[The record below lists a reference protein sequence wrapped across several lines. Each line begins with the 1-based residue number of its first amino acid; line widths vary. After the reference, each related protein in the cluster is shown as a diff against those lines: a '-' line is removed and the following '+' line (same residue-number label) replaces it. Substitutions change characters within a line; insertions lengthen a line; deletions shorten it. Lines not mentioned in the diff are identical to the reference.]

1 MKNNRMF
8 KAIAFT
14 MAALV
19 FVTAV
24 PYKVNAEKNIQETAA
39 QDDGIMEWQNYS
51 QYIYNTTNGLM
62 SNEVSSVVQ
71 SDDGVVWIGTG
82 AGLVGFDGSEF
93 MEYGPFFHFDGVNDI
108 IKTRA
113 GGIWC
118 ATTTYGAAVY
128 LGNRFQHFDDVSES
142 VSNYATAIVQGAD
155 GRIYEGSLRGMLIID
170 PDAGYTRT
178 ELIGE
183 DYFFTTS
190 LAAGSDMV
198 CGITID
204 GDVFFLSGDE
214 EAGRI
219 EHAVVGQASVEYA
232 DGYFIVGMADGS
244 IGLISENNIDGGI
257 LYKLEAP
264 IEGTAGAGSAVN
276 NFYYE
281 KDARLWVLS
290 DGGIGYYILDNGIE
304 DLKNSRFI
312 QCTFDDFESGFTDMM
327 MDYQGNYWISS
338 SKRGVLL
345 LRTSEFV
352 DELSQLEYDMDSI
365 NSVYEKDGLLY
376 AATDSGIAI
385 VDTEKNVC
393 VESDMTR
400 LYEGKK
406 ITDMAYWNGALY
418 TAVYGEGVYDEKG
431 SCVYESTRVNR
442 LEVIDDNLY
451 ILTASGC
458 IILYNDGNVSELSEK
473 DGLYNTYITGAL
485 VGMFGRKTAERMYLA
500 SEGAGIYV
508 FKDGELEEIID
519 ENSGL
524 PSKNVNGFAEYK
536 NGFFIATDNGIA
548 YYDGRKL
555 TELKKLPEVLDGKK
569 CENLF
574 IKDDSLYVVCSD
586 AVCVIGL
593 SELFEK
599 GENGSEAAYQFYD
612 SQSGFFG
619 TVTDGGQAFMD
630 ESGRVFIPCGRKIYS
645 YVKSDEQVDIS
656 SLKVM
661 LQSVKESGRQV
672 EVVQKGDNEY
682 EVSLAKDA
690 KDIDIFCSVFN
701 FSNAD
706 PQVRYIMHGVDKQY
720 TVMRLSEL
728 QHILYEELEGG
739 SHIFWFELLGDET
752 DEAGNAVAVQRIVLT
767 INKEKTMLEK
777 LWVKMLLLGAGFS
790 ILMYFVFKDRKTD
803 KPEGGNY
810 EGSYSKDK
818 EK

>member
-14 MAALV
+14 LAALV

-178 ELIGE
+178 ELTGE

-257 LYKLEAP
+257 IYKLEAP

-376 AATDSGIAI
+376 AAADSGIVI
-385 VDTEKNVC
+385 VDTEK
-393 VESDMTR
+393 
-400 LYEGKK
+400 
-406 ITDMAYWNGALY
+406 
-418 TAVYGEGVYDEKG
+418 
-431 SCVYESTRVNR
+431 
-442 LEVIDDNLY
+442 
-451 ILTASGC
+451 
-458 IILYNDGNVSELSEK
+458 
-473 DGLYNTYITGAL
+473 
-485 VGMFGRKTAERMYLA
+485 MYVWKA
-500 SEGAGIYV
+500 I
-508 FKDGELEEIID
+508 
-519 ENSGL
+519 
-524 PSKNVNGFAEYK
+524 
-536 NGFFIATDNGIA
+536 
-548 YYDGRKL
+548 
-555 TELKKLPEVLDGKK
+555 
-569 CENLF
+569 
-574 IKDDSLYVVCSD
+574 
-586 AVCVIGL
+586 
-593 SELFEK
+593 
-599 GENGSEAAYQFYD
+599 
-612 SQSGFFG
+612 
-619 TVTDGGQAFMD
+619 
-630 ESGRVFIPCGRKIYS
+630 
-645 YVKSDEQVDIS
+645 
-656 SLKVM
+656 
-661 LQSVKESGRQV
+661 
-672 EVVQKGDNEY
+672 
-682 EVSLAKDA
+682 
-690 KDIDIFCSVFN
+690 
-701 FSNAD
+701 
-706 PQVRYIMHGVDKQY
+706 
-720 TVMRLSEL
+720 
-728 QHILYEELEGG
+728 
-739 SHIFWFELLGDET
+739 
-752 DEAGNAVAVQRIVLT
+752 
-767 INKEKTMLEK
+767 
-777 LWVKMLLLGAGFS
+777 
-790 ILMYFVFKDRKTD
+790 
-803 KPEGGNY
+803 
-810 EGSYSKDK
+810 
-818 EK
+818 

>member
-14 MAALV
+14 LAALV

-178 ELIGE
+178 ELTGE

-244 IGLISENNIDGGI
+244 IGLIAENNIDGGI
-257 LYKLEAP
+257 IYKLEAP
-264 IEGTAGAGSAVN
+264 IEGTAGTGSAVN

-290 DGGIGYYILDNGIE
+290 DGGIGYYLLDGGIAG
-304 DLKNSRFI
+304 LKNSEFV
-312 QCTFDDFESGFTDMM
+312 QCTIDDFESGFTDMM

-376 AATDSGIAI
+376 AAADSGIVI

-393 VESDMTR
+393 VESNMMR

-418 TAVYGEGVYDEKG
+418 TAVYGEGVYDEEG
-431 SCVYESTRVNR
+431 SCVYEGTRVNR
-442 LEVIDDNLY
+442 LEVIDDDLY

-458 IILYNDGNVSELSEK
+458 IILYSDGNVSELSEK
-473 DGLYNTYITGAL
+473 DGLYNTHITGAL
-485 VGMFGRKTAERMYLA
+485 AGMFGRKTEERLYLA

-508 FKDGELEEIID
+508 LKDGELEEIID

-524 PSKNVNGFAEYK
+524 PSKNVNDFAEYK

-599 GENGSEAAYQFYD
+599 GETGSEAAYQFYD

-690 KDIDIFCSVFN
+690 KDIDIFCSVLN

-706 PQVRYIMHGVDKQY
+706 PQIRYIMFGVDTQY
-720 TVMRLSEL
+720 TVERLSGLE
-728 QHILYEELEGG
+728 HIIYDELEGG
-739 SHIFWFELLGDET
+739 THTFLFELLGDEK
-752 DEAGNAVAVQRIVLT
+752 DESGNAVAVQKIVLT
-767 INKEKTMLEK
+767 VNKEKSLLEK
-777 LWVKMLLLGAGFS
+777 LWVRMALLGAGFAL
-790 ILMYFVFKDRKTD
+790 LMYFVFKDRRKT
-803 KPEGGNY
+803 KV
-810 EGSYSKDK
+810 
-818 EK
+818 

>member
-14 MAALV
+14 LAALV

-128 LGNRFQHFDDVSES
+128 LRNRFQHFDDVSES

-178 ELIGE
+178 ELTGE

-376 AATDSGIAI
+376 AAADSGIVI

-418 TAVYGEGVYDEKG
+418 TAVYGEGVYDEEG
-431 SCVYESTRVNR
+431 SCVYEGTRVNR
-442 LEVIDDNLY
+442 LEAIDDDLY

-458 IILYNDGNVSELSEK
+458 IILYSDGNVSELSEK
-473 DGLYNTYITGAL
+473 DGLYNTHITGAL
-485 VGMFGRKTAERMYLA
+485 AGMFGRKTEERLYLA

-508 FKDGELEEIID
+508 LKDGELEEIID

-524 PSKNVNGFAEYK
+524 PSKNVNDFAEYK

-599 GENGSEAAYQFYD
+599 GETGSEAAYQFYD

-690 KDIDIFCSVFN
+690 KDIDIFCSVLN

-706 PQVRYIMHGVDKQY
+706 PQIRYIMFGVDTQY
-720 TVMRLSEL
+720 TVERLSGLE
-728 QHILYEELEGG
+728 HIIYDELEGG
-739 SHIFWFELLGDET
+739 THTFLFELLGDEK
-752 DEAGNAVAVQRIVLT
+752 DESGNAVAVQKIVLT
-767 INKEKTMLEK
+767 VNKEKSLLEK
-777 LWVKMLLLGAGFS
+777 LWVRMALLGAGFAL
-790 ILMYFVFKDRKTD
+790 LMYFVFKDRRKT
-803 KPEGGNY
+803 KVEGT
-810 EGSYSKDK
+810 K
-818 EK
+818 E

>member
-14 MAALV
+14 LAALV

-178 ELIGE
+178 ELTGE

-290 DGGIGYYILDNGIE
+290 DGGIGYYLLDGGIAG
-304 DLKNSRFI
+304 LKNSEFV
-312 QCTFDDFESGFTDMM
+312 QCTFDEFESGFTDMM

-365 NSVYEKDGLLY
+365 NSAYEKDGLLY
-376 AATDSGIAI
+376 AAADSGIVI

-406 ITDMAYWNGALY
+406 ITDMAYWTGALY
-418 TAVYGEGVYDEKG
+418 TAVYGEGVYDEEG
-431 SCVYESTRVNR
+431 SCVYEGTRVNR
-442 LEVIDDNLY
+442 LEVIDDDLY

-458 IILYNDGNVSELSEK
+458 IILYSDGNVSELSEK
-473 DGLYNTYITGAL
+473 DGLYNTHITGAL
-485 VGMFGRKTAERMYLA
+485 AGMFGRKTEERLYLA

-508 FKDGELEEIID
+508 LKDGELEEIID

-524 PSKNVNGFAEYK
+524 PSKNVNDFAEYK

-586 AVCVIGL
+586 AVCVIEL

-599 GENGSEAAYQFYD
+599 GETGSEAAYQFYD

-690 KDIDIFCSVFN
+690 KDIDIFCSVLN

-706 PQVRYIMHGVDKQY
+706 PQIRYIMFGVDTQY
-720 TVMRLSEL
+720 TVERLSGLE
-728 QHILYEELEGG
+728 HIIYDELEGG
-739 SHIFWFELLGDET
+739 THTFLFELLGDEK
-752 DEAGNAVAVQRIVLT
+752 DESGNAVAVQKIVLT
-767 INKEKTMLEK
+767 VNKEKSLLEK
-777 LWVKMLLLGAGFS
+777 LWVRMALLGAGFAL
-790 ILMYFVFKDRKTD
+790 LMYFVFKDRRKT
-803 KPEGGNY
+803 KV
-810 EGSYSKDK
+810 
-818 EK
+818 